1 MNEEMVVLATIV
13 RNFEIFLDETKVVSK
28 ESLLILRPKGGLY
41 LKLRRRGVQ

>member
-1 MNEEMVVLATIV
+1 MNEEMVVLATIL
-13 RNFEIFLDETKVVSK
+13 RNFEISLDETKVVSK